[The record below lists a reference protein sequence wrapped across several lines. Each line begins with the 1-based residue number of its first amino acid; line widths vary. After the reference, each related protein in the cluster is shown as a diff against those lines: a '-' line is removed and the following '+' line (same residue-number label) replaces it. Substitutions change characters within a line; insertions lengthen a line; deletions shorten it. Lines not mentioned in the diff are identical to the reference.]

1 MSFVYKR
8 KYQHEAMYNAPPI
21 PDIEQVDP
29 RAQPNMARLNV
40 ISADKLSRSPSRLG
54 SGAFGIVYGV
64 RITY

>member
-1 MSFVYKR
+1 
-8 KYQHEAMYNAPPI
+8 MYNAPPI